1 MMPTLIF
8 GKPFT
13 VTEFNYVCPNRHR
26 AEGGPLIGAYASLQN
41 WDGLFRFSR
50 APHSAFVVKQQPLD
64 VFEAA
69 NDPLAQLSERLKELK
84 QSGTLPPLVRHTS
97 VIIRLHGAAGCIV
110 TALSASESTP

>member
-13 VTEFNYVCPNRHR
+13 VTEFNYVCPNH
-26 AEGGPLIGAYASLQN
+26 
-41 WDGLFRFSR
+41 
-50 APHSAFVVKQQPLD
+50 

-69 NDPLAQLSERLKELK
+69 NDPLAQLSERLTELK
-84 QSGTLPPLVRHTS
+84 QSGTLPLLVRRTS